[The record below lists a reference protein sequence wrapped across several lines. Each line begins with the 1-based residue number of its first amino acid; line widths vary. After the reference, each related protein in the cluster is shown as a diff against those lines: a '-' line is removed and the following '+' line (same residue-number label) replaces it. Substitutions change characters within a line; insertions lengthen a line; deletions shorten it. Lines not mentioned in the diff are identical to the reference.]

1 MLSMRARQQWLPPV
15 AQMINRPTRR
25 GLPMVWIAIGL
36 TVALVSI
43 VAAGAYSLLQIL
55 GEFSQ
60 G

>member
-1 MLSMRARQQWLPPV
+1 
-15 AQMINRPTRR
+15 
-25 GLPMVWIAIGL
+25 MVWIAIGV